1 MTIRRPPGSRGTAP
15 RTLLGRPRAPR
26 GRRAGPGTA
35 TVLAAYLAAAFLLLA
50 VVYALRPH
58 QGPALAAPTW
68 DYQRESVALEGGG
81 ALNAYARWA
90 VRATAGL
97 TRGSIERQRDVH
109 RLSPLDFL
117 AGEAAAADL
126 AAWRQRHRLPLEGA
140 TLALVAALAAW
151 GTLRRRPGRLWL
163 VALLTLLGLTVLITK
178 PQTATSLAARAGTE
192 VPNLLLRAAVTAD
205 PSGSVAGSGTA
216 GGRAA
221 GAARPAGGPGAATEA
236 AQRTVAGRYWTA
248 FVAEPLSRLQTGTT
262 VLAAAPPTRKPG
274 VLRSLRARVTT
285 VGDWA
290 VGRRGPERAV
300 IATLALA
307 YVLPF
312 ALALVALAM
321 LASCAQALVWLL
333 VLAGPLVA
341 PLAVDPARRR
351 AVLRWWLVPLAA
363 ALALLG
369 ASALAAL
376 VVIRVAELTH
386 AADAYLGMLLAGST
400 VPLVA
405 AALAVRRLLGRRLAG
420 RRPPR
425 PRALPARQDPT
436 RPAGRSR
443 RPEAVAV
450 RGGAA

>member
-1 MTIRRPPGSRGTAP
+1 MTIRRDRPPAR
-15 RTLLGRPRAPR
+15 PR
-26 GRRAGPGTA
+26 GRRAGPGAA

-50 VVYALRPH
+50 VVFALRPF
-58 QGPALAAPTW
+58 QGPAPAAPTW
-68 DYQRESVALEGGG
+68 DYQRETVALEGGG

-90 VRATAGL
+90 VRATASL

-117 AGEAAAADL
+117 AGQPAAAEL

-140 TLALVAALAAW
+140 TMAAVAALAAW

-163 VALLTLLGLTVLITK
+163 VALLALVGLTVLITR
-178 PQTATSLAARAGTE
+178 PQTATALAARAGTA
-192 VPNLLLRAAVTAD
+192 VPNLLTRAAATAD
-205 PSGSVAGSGTA
+205 PSGSVAD
-216 GGRAA
+216 
-221 GAARPAGGPGAATEA
+221 AARPPGPGVAGTASAEA
-236 AQRTVAGRYWTA
+236 VQRTVAGRYWTA
-248 FVAEPLSRLQTGTT
+248 FVGEPLSRLQTGTT
-262 VLAAAPPTRKPG
+262 VLATAPPAGKPG
-274 VLRSLRARVTT
+274 VLGSLRARVTA

-300 IATLALA
+300 IATLALV

-312 ALALVALAM
+312 AVALVALAM

-333 VLAGPLVA
+333 ALAGPLVV

-369 ASALAAL
+369 ASALSAL
-376 VVIRVAELTH
+376 IVIRVAELTH

-400 VPLVA
+400 VPLLA
-405 AALAVRRLLGRRLAG
+405 AALAVRRLLGRR
-420 RRPPR
+420 PTR
-425 PRALPARQDPT
+425 PRALPSRTPT
-436 RPAGRSR
+436 RPAR
-443 RPEAVAV
+443 RPKPVVV